1 MTNASHRHG
10 DSPGSHSHLGSR
22 PDGDHNHGDHNH
34 GDHNHGNHNHGDHNH
49 GNHNHGDHNHD
60 GHHQG
65 PIGPPHE
72 VNRRQALYFLSSGIL
87 AAAFLPAGVVEAATK
102 KRVTTRSKK
111 RSASTKV
118 VTTSVSPSTTITKRV
133 SASGIDPWTL
143 YPKTVRASRT
153 TTELIVES
161 TGLPEHSMMIGITS
175 WQQQVPLPQ
184 PYSGTNAWTIPLR
197 GVLSDNPISTK
208 NSLFRGAIALAING
222 VPIFNALNN
231 RREDSF
237 LIGELDQWGGHCGR
251 ADDYHY
257 HAAPLHLGVRSG
269 PSTPIAVALDGFPI
283 YGLSEPDGSP
293 VRALDAFNGHEDSN
307 DTYHYHATLTYP
319 YINGGMRGR
328 VQVVG
333 DQVDPQPTA
342 APVRPA
348 GQPLR
353 GATITS
359 FAATGNNAYLLE
371 YTLSNAKYSI
381 HYELTSGNYLFQF
394 TDPAGIVR
402 TETYPAR
409 TR

>member
-1 MTNASHRHG
+1 MRNESHRRDH
-10 DSPGSHSHLGSR
+10 SLSSHSHLGS
-22 PDGDHNHGDHNH
+22 PY
-34 GDHNHGNHNHGDHNH
+34 
-49 GNHNHGDHNHD
+49 HGDHNHD

-65 PIGPPHE
+65 PIGLPHE
-72 VNRRQALYFLSSGIL
+72 VNRRQALYLLSSGIL
-87 AAAFLPAGVVEAATK
+87 AAAFLPASAVEAATK
-102 KRVTTRSKK
+102 KRVTTRAKQ
-111 RSASTKV
+111 RSTSTKV
-118 VTTSVSPSTTITKRV
+118 VTTSVSPSTTIAKV
-133 SASGIDPWTL
+133 ASASGVDPWAF

-153 TTELIVES
+153 ATELIVES
-161 TGLPEHSMMIGITS
+161 TGLPEHSMMVGITS

-184 PYSGTNAWTIPLR
+184 PYSGTNAWRIPLR
-197 GVLSDNPISTK
+197 GVLSDNPISGK
-208 NSLFRGAIALAING
+208 ASLFRGAIALAING

-269 PSTPIAVALDGFPI
+269 PSSPIAVALDGFAI

-293 VRALDAFNGHEDSN
+293 VRALDAFNGHVDSN

-319 YINGGMRGR
+319 YINGGMRGQ

-333 DQVDPQPTA
+333 DQVDPQPA
-342 APVRPA
+342 ASAVRPA
-348 GQPLR
+348 GQPLP

-359 FAATGNNAYLLE
+359 FSDTGTNAYLLE
-371 YTLSNAKYSI
+371 YTLSNAKYSVR
-381 HYELTSGNYLFQF
+381 YEMTSGKYRFQF
-394 TDPAGIVR
+394 TDPAGNVR
-402 TETYPAR
+402 NETYPAR